1 MNIHF
6 RLFFTNQIAIYRN
19 TLLLV
24 NGMLLVGD
32 LHINSRYQDKILTG
46 LRDIFSAYPDEKT
59 IIFFGD
65 YVYHFAYDRNA
76 LLQLY
81 KLFLELFDEGKHIYI
96 LAGNHDRLGNSFVFE
111 EAQKAFQIML
121 SAKF

>member
-1 MNIHF
+1 
-6 RLFFTNQIAIYRN
+6 
-19 TLLLV
+19 
-24 NGMLLVGD
+24 MLLVGD

-111 EAQKAFQIML
+111 EAQKAFDIFL
-121 SAKF
+121 HDKFKELVK